1 MPFLPRLPRP
11 LAHLLRH
18 VVTLTLTTTG
28 LFACRSP
35 AEPAS
40 PMERP
45 VIKDDRV
52 YRRPDDATLRKTLT
66 PLAFRVAREDATE
79 PPFRNAF
86 WDNHNDGLYV
96 DVTSGEPLFSSRD
109 KFDSGTGWPSFVR
122 PVDPARVVEKTDRS
136 HGMVRVE
143 ARSRAGDIHLG
154 HVFDDGPRPT
164 GLRYCINSASLR
176 FIAVKDLAGEGY
188 GAYLPL
194 FGGAPTKVDDLG
206 AAQCNVDG
214 TGGCASSFVTIT
226 LPAAADASALQKKPG
241 VVEVKQT
248 SAGIEVTFD
257 PAQTSEAALR

>member
-1 MPFLPRLPRP
+1 MSCLPRP

-18 VVTLTLTTTG
+18 VVALSLTTTG

-35 AEPAS
+35 AEPTI

-52 YRRPDDATLRKTLT
+52 YRRPDDATLRKTLS
-66 PLAFRVAREDATE
+66 PLAFRVTREDATE

-86 WDNHNDGLYV
+86 WDNHDDGLYV
-96 DVTSGEPLFSSRD
+96 DVTTGEPLFSSRD

-122 PVDPARVVEKTDRS
+122 PIDPTRVVEKTDRS

-143 ARSRAGDIHLG
+143 VRSRAGDIHLG

-176 FIAVKDLAGEGY
+176 FIPVKDLAGEGY
-188 GAYLPL
+188 GAYLAL

-214 TGGCASSFVTIT
+214 TGGCSTSFETIT
-226 LPAAADASALQKKPG
+226 LPAGANIAALQAKPG

-248 SAGIEVTFD
+248 AAGVEVVFD
-257 PAQTSEAALR
+257 PNQTSAAALR